1 MNDKIA
7 SLILKIKTEGE
18 EQLDNI
24 TGMFGK
30 LAAAAA
36 VAFAAISAVIV
47 KSIDEYS
54 QQEQAINSLNRAMVN
69 SGTFSV
75 ELRDAY
81 LEQAEALSKLT
92 LFGDEQIVQAQ
103 SAYTQMTN
111 GMKLTKEATIAIL
124 DFAQAKGMDAASAA
138 EIFAKSVAT
147 STNALGRHGIEVN
160 SSMTAQQKL
169 DSVVTQ
175 VTKKF
180 GGQAEAATEGLGS
193 IKMLQKSFGEMF
205 ETIGSK
211 LAPAVTILA
220 NRFNAF
226 FNDGS
231 AVITVAE
238 LINRAFLFTVTLSD
252 RIVTSFNK
260 IAMAV
265 GGIFSSM
272 GAAIDKFRETDTVA
286 LGLLKGMN
294 ELVEGYKNI
303 GKANKELEDQY
314 ETRNTEMY
322 TASLGKQL
330 ESLKDAREKER
341 ALELAHY
348 NQKLAGQKKFL
359 DEKTQKDKDQEQI
372 ELEAKT
378 LKAEADLAMDLAI
391 LSGRESEIQ
400 AAKIRSAETKFKI
413 ASLHEDDMTKLKQ
426 TQAEKNAALAEKHK
440 AQDLLR
446 EAKLA
451 EAKEAMLKDSLGKIA
466 TLSRSG
472 NYTLAA
478 IGKAAAITQI
488 AIDTPAAI
496 AKAWTLGPI
505 IGPPAAVLVGAAMAA
520 QAAQVAGVQLAD
532 GGVVMPRPGGTQ
544 ATIGEAGQ
552 AEAVIPLDRMN
563 EFGFGGGGNSINI
576 VVNGGLMGSE
586 TDARQ
591 FALAIDKELLK
602 LRRNNESV
610 SFDSGVI

>member
-231 AVITVAE
+231 AVITVAD

-472 NYTLAA
+472 NHTLAA